1 MRAVNDSINKLL
13 LCISSAGTTV
23 VSEQLIL
30 SLAGKLLIS
39 FRDKLTTKSKH
50 SIFTV

>member
-1 MRAVNDSINKLL
+1 MREVNDSINKLL

-30 SLAGKLLIS
+30 SLAGKFVIS
-39 FRDKLTTKSKH
+39 FCDSLTTKSKH